1 VERCKAAQGKYEW
14 RVILLSEREL
24 EPYFIYERA
33 EKEFVIEGSAVSLDG
48 MAHATQNI
56 YFDPKR
62 RDPH

>member
-1 VERCKAAQGKYEW
+1 
-14 RVILLSEREL
+14 
-24 EPYFIYERA
+24 
-33 EKEFVIEGSAVSLDG
+33 VIEGSAVSLEG